1 MESSQTRDQTDVP
14 ALAGRFLSTAW
25 LWSLDLPNWFSKQLW
40 HFTFLPSVYKAL
52 ISLHSHKTLVII
64 CLFFNYSHSSEGE
77 LVSHCGFDCISLM
90 ANDIEHLF
98 ILSVCRLWRNF
109 SLDPLFIFN
118 WVFIFYWILIIFYME
133 LPWWLSD
140 KESTCQCRKCGFDSW
155 VRKIPWS
162 RKWQPTPVL
171 LPGNSHG

>member
-98 ILSVCRLWRNF
+98 ICLLAIYVFPLEKCLFRVFAHVLFF
-109 SLDPLFIFN
+109 SDHA
-118 WVFIFYWILIIFYME
+118 ME
-133 LPWWLSD
+133 LAGS
-140 KESTCQCRKCGFDSW
+140 QF
-155 VRKIPWS
+155 
-162 RKWQPTPVL
+162 PTRDCTQATAVKAQNP
-171 LPGNSHG
+171 NH